1 MRLAQD
7 VYTATREFPNSEL
20 FGLTGQLRRAAVSI
34 PSSIAEGYGRAT
46 DKSFTLFLT
55 QARGSLCEL
64 ETQVEL
70 CRNLGFLDAE
80 QSRPLLEGAAEI
92 ARMLNGLLR
101 TIRDTAPPR

>member
-1 MRLAQD
+1 MF
-7 VYTATREFPNSEL
+7 TR
-20 FGLTGQLRRAAVSI
+20 QR
-34 PSSIAEGYGRAT
+34 
-46 DKSFTLFLT
+46 FTLLLT
-55 QARGSLCEL
+55 KARGSLCEL

-80 QSRPLLEGAAEI
+80 QSRPLLGDAAEI